1 MSGEIINEVDI
12 FFRAITLGVIFALI
26 YDFIRIIR
34 RIVFKSF
41 IIMGLEDIL
50 YWLIMAVMTCVF
62 LYKVNGGVIRSYIIT
77 GIAAGMILYELS
89 IGRFAVKYLT
99 IALRFILGKICKIFE
114 KIWKMLHWGLKKVFK
129 PIRILCSKI
138 NVKILRKHKEK
149 IKRSNKAADKS
160 KRKNRIK
167 AEDKNTRNNRIKE
180 DKNTRSSRTKVKD
193 KNIKNNKIKTKAKVN
208 GKDKAKVKAD
218 RKIKEISD

>member
-12 FFRAITLGVIFALI
+12 FFRAIILGALFALI

-50 YWLIMAVMTCVF
+50 YWLIMSVMTCVF
-62 LYKVNGGVIRSYIIT
+62 LYKVNGGVIRLYIIT

-99 IALRFILGKICKIFE
+99 IVLRFILRKICEI
-114 KIWKMLHWGLKKVFK
+114 LKKIQK
-129 PIRILCSKI
+129 ILCNKF
-138 NVKILRKHKEK
+138 NVKILRG
-149 IKRSNKAADKS
+149 S
-160 KRKNRIK
+160 KRGAGIEEEFK
-167 AEDKNTRNNRIKE
+167 
-180 DKNTRSSRTKVKD
+180 
-193 KNIKNNKIKTKAKVN
+193 
-208 GKDKAKVKAD
+208 
-218 RKIKEISD
+218 RKIKKKKKCT

>member
-12 FFRAITLGVIFALI
+12 LFRAVILGVVFALI

-99 IALRFILGKICKIFE
+99 IALKFILRKICKIFE

-138 NVKILRKHKEK
+138 NVKILRKHKENSK
-149 IKRSNKAADKS
+149 IKRSNKT
-160 KRKNRIK
+160 
-167 AEDKNTRNNRIKE
+167 EDKNKRKNRIKE
-180 DKNTRSSRTKVKD
+180 DKNTRSNRTKVKD
-193 KNIKNNKIKTKAKVN
+193 KNIRNNR
-208 GKDKAKVKAD
+208 VKLRGSKRGAGIEEEFK
-218 RKIKEISD
+218 RKI

>member
-12 FFRAITLGVIFALI
+12 FFRAIILGVVFALI

-99 IALRFILGKICKIFE
+99 IALKFILRKICKIFE
-114 KIWKMLHWGLKKVFK
+114 KIWKIIHWGLKKVFK

-138 NVKILRKHKEK
+138 NVKILRKHKENSK
-149 IKRSNKAADKS
+149 IKRSNKTKDKNTVD
-160 KRKNRIK
+160 NRIK
-167 AEDKNTRNNRIKE
+167 VK
-180 DKNTRSSRTKVKD
+180 DKNTRSNRTKVKD
-193 KNIKNNKIKTKAKVN
+193 KNIRNNR
-208 GKDKAKVKAD
+208 VKLRGSKRGAGIEEEFK
-218 RKIKEISD
+218 RKI

>member
-12 FFRAITLGVIFALI
+12 FFRTIILGVVFALI

-99 IALRFILGKICKIFE
+99 IALKFILRKICKIFE
-114 KIWKMLHWGLKKVFK
+114 KIWKMLHWRLKKVFK

-138 NVKILRKHKEK
+138 NVKILRKHKENSK
-149 IKRSNKAADKS
+149 IKRSNKTKDKNTVD
-160 KRKNRIK
+160 NRIK
-167 AEDKNTRNNRIKE
+167 VK
-180 DKNTRSSRTKVKD
+180 DKNTRSNRTKVKD
-193 KNIKNNKIKTKAKVN
+193 KNIRNNR
-208 GKDKAKVKAD
+208 VKLRGSKRGAGIEEEFK
-218 RKIKEISD
+218 RKI

>member
-12 FFRAITLGVIFALI
+12 FFRAIILGVIFALI

-129 PIRILCSKI
+129 PIRIL
-138 NVKILRKHKEK
+138 
-149 IKRSNKAADKS
+149 
-160 KRKNRIK
+160 
-167 AEDKNTRNNRIKE
+167 
-180 DKNTRSSRTKVKD
+180 
-193 KNIKNNKIKTKAKVN
+193 
-208 GKDKAKVKAD
+208 
-218 RKIKEISD
+218 

>member
-12 FFRAITLGVIFALI
+12 FFRAIILGVVFALI

-77 GIAAGMILYELS
+77 GIATGMILYELS

-99 IALRFILGKICKIFE
+99 IALKFILRKICKIFE

-138 NVKILRKHKEK
+138 NVKILRKHKENSK
-149 IKRSNKAADKS
+149 IKRSNKIKDKNTVD
-160 KRKNRIK
+160 NRIK
-167 AEDKNTRNNRIKE
+167 VK
-180 DKNTRSSRTKVKD
+180 DKNTRSNRTKVKD
-193 KNIKNNKIKTKAKVN
+193 KNIRNNR
-208 GKDKAKVKAD
+208 VKLRGSKRGAGIEEEFK
-218 RKIKEISD
+218 RKI

>member
-12 FFRAITLGVIFALI
+12 FFRAIILGVVFALI

-99 IALRFILGKICKIFE
+99 IALKFILRKICKIFE

-138 NVKILRKHKEK
+138 NVKILRKHKENSK
-149 IKRSNKAADKS
+149 IKRSNKTKDKNTVD
-160 KRKNRIK
+160 NRIK
-167 AEDKNTRNNRIKE
+167 VK
-180 DKNTRSSRTKVKD
+180 DKNTRSNRTKVKD
-193 KNIKNNKIKTKAKVN
+193 KNIRNNR
-208 GKDKAKVKAD
+208 VKLRGSKRGAGIEEEFK
-218 RKIKEISD
+218 RKI